1 MQDRIIV
8 ITGASMG
15 IGAALARQVG
25 QQRAIPV
32 VVARSQ
38 LELEAV
44 ALEAHPLALA
54 IVADV
59 TQRAEVQRV
68 VAETLDRFGRIDA
81 WVNNVGRGISR
92 PVMQLT
98 DEDIDAMIAVNVKSA
113 LYGIQAV
120 LPHFQERG
128 AGHIVNVS
136 SMLGRVPF
144 ASIRSAYSASKAFL
158 NSLTVNLRMD
168 LRVDYPNIHVSTI
181 FPGVVSTGFG
191 VHALG
196 GGLDSRQF
204 PGAQS
209 PEEVAEVIVSCLQNP
224 RADVY
229 TRAGQHAQVAGYFG
243 AEDVTTVEAGFGGVV
258 VPKGKT

>member
-1 MQDRIIV
+1 MQDKIIV
-8 ITGASMG
+8 ITGASAG

-25 QQRAIPV
+25 KMHAIPV

-38 LELEAV
+38 VELEAV
-44 ALEAHPLALA
+44 AQEAHPLALA

-59 TQRAEVQRV
+59 TKREDVQRV
-68 VAETLDRFGRIDA
+68 LAEALQRFGRIDA
-81 WVNNVGRGISR
+81 WVNNAGRGISK
-92 PVMQLT
+92 PVLQLT
-98 DEDIDAMIAVNVKSA
+98 DDDIDAMMAINVKSA

-128 AGHIVNVS
+128 AGHIINVS

-168 LRVDYPNIHVSTI
+168 LRETYPNIHVSTV
-181 FPGVVSTGFG
+181 FPGVVATEFG
-191 VHALG
+191 LHALG
-196 GGLDSRQF
+196 GGMDSRQF
-204 PGAQS
+204 PGAQTAD
-209 PEEVAEVIVSCLQNP
+209 EVAEVLVDCLQHP

-229 TRAGQHAQVAGYFG
+229 TRPGFREQVAAYFG
-243 AEDVTTVEAGFGGVV
+243 AEDAATVEAGFGRGPVLR
-258 VPKGKT
+258 P

>member
-1 MQDRIIV
+1 MQDKIIV

-25 QQRAIPV
+25 QHHGIPV

-38 LELEAV
+38 VELEAV
-44 ALEAHPLALA
+44 AAEAHPLALA

-68 VAETLDRFGRIDA
+68 VAETLARFGRIDA

-92 PVMQLT
+92 PVAQLT
-98 DEDIDAMIAVNVKSA
+98 DDDIDAMMAVNVKSA

-128 AGHIVNVS
+128 AGHVINVS

-144 ASIRSAYSASKAFL
+144 AAMRSAYSASKAFL
-158 NSLTVNLRMD
+158 NSLTINLRMD
-168 LRVDYPNIHVSTI
+168 LRAEFPNVHVSTVY
-181 FPGVVSTGFG
+181 PGVVATEFG
-191 VHALG
+191 LRSLG
-196 GGLDSRQF
+196 GGMDSRRF
-204 PGAQS
+204 PGAQT
-209 PEEVAEVIVSCLQNP
+209 PEEVAEVIVRCLQNP

-229 TRAGQHAQVAGYFG
+229 TRPGQHAQVTAYYA
-243 AEDVTTVEAGFGGVV
+243 AEDVAVVEAGFIA
-258 VPKGKT
+258 PPPR